1 VRPCGPSIH
10 FRTARVEVFVHDPD
24 RFIERAVSMGSMA
37 GRKPAASLG
46 KRIEA
51 LALTPLLF
59 VVTLGVGWLVWSVLE
74 WRDGRTPS
82 YRLLGLRAVRA
93 SDERPIRLARSLA
106 RWCICCLLVI
116 PIVAICCVI
125 GICFVFGA
133 SPPDDL
139 FNHPRTAPWD
149 YLTATR
155 VTDEGT
161 QPDLG
166 GDFGHEI
173 LRPIDLSRA
182 TRPPGTQNGRVH

>member
-1 VRPCGPSIH
+1 M
-10 FRTARVEVFVHDPD
+10 TA
-24 RFIERAVSMGSMA
+24 MA
-37 GRKPAASLG
+37 GREPAASLG

-82 YRLLGLRAVRA
+82 YRLLGLRVVRA

-106 RWCICCLLVI
+106 RGGLCLLLVV
-116 PIVAICCVI
+116 PTVAICCVI
-125 GICFVFGA
+125 GVCFVFGA

-139 FNHPRTAPWD
+139 FEHPRTAPWD

-155 VTDEGT
+155 VTDERT
-161 QPDLG
+161 QPRPG
-166 GDFGHEI
+166 GDFGHGI

-182 TRPPGTQNGRVH
+182 TRPPGTPNNGRVH